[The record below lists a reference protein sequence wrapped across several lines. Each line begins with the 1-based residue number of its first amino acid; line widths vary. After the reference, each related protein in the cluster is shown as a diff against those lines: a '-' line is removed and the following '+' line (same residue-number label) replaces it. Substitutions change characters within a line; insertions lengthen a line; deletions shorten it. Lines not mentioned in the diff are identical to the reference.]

1 MAIKR
6 GKNASSRNQG
16 GENMAYSDEQVKD
29 IFELMTIVIEN
40 ATGKYSE
47 YAKTYAEASFEAFV
61 IYADDGLRM
70 QIPYVLANLQ
80 NWRGEEA
87 RFTKSA
93 LKEYIR

>member
-1 MAIKR
+1 
-6 GKNASSRNQG
+6 
-16 GENMAYSDEQVKD
+16 MAYSDEQIED
-29 IFELMTIVIEN
+29 IFELMGIVIARAE
-40 ATGKYSE
+40 GKFSE
-47 YAKTYAEASFEAFV
+47 YAKTYAKATYEAFV
-61 IYADDGLRM
+61 IFSDDGLRM